1 MSRMSDPSN
10 DSSATLPPSGS
21 VRLRRRIRNGQGAGQ
36 LRRRLVSYALI
47 AVAIALMVN
56 AVVGENGY
64 LAKLRAR
71 QQYEE
76 LSSEVLKLRL
86 ENQQLKEQARRLKE
100 DPSAVEEAAR
110 RDLGLIRP
118 GETLIVVREA
128 GQ

>member
-1 MSRMSDPSN
+1 MHDPSD
-10 DSSATLPPSGS
+10 DSSATFPPSGS
-21 VRLRRRIRNGQGAGQ
+21 VRLRRRIRNGQSAGQ

-64 LAKLRAR
+64 LAKLRAQ

-76 LSSEVLKLRL
+76 LASEVLKLRL

-100 DPSAVEEAAR
+100 DPSAVEDAAR

>member
-10 DSSATLPPSGS
+10 SSSATLPPSGS

>member
-10 DSSATLPPSGS
+10 GSSATLPPSGS

>member
-1 MSRMSDPSN
+1 MHDSSN
-10 DSSATLPPSGS
+10 DGSAAPPSGS
-21 VRLRRRIRNGQGAGQ
+21 VRFRRRIRNGQGAAQ
-36 LRRRLVSYALI
+36 LRRRLVSYGLI
-47 AVAIALMVN
+47 AVATALMVN

-76 LSSEVLKLRL
+76 LASEVMKLRL
-86 ENQQLKEQARRLKE
+86 QNQQLREQARRLKE